1 MALHFETSEYLARI
15 EGARLALRQRQLAAL
30 VIFAQESHYYLT
42 GFDTSGFVFFQ
53 CAVLTADDQ
62 PITLLT
68 RLPDREQ
75 ARRTSIIE
83 DIWIWYDT
91 EGADPTNDLK
101 MILAKRG
108 LKGTRIGV
116 ELSTFGL

>member
-1 MALHFETSEYLARI
+1 MALHFERTEYLARI
-15 EGARLALRQRQLAAL
+15 ERARAKLRENGLAAL
-30 VIFAQESHYYLT
+30 LIFAQESHYYLT

-53 CAVLTADDQ
+53 CAVLTADER

-83 DIWIWYDT
+83 DIRIWYDT
-91 EGADPTNDLK
+91 DGADPTNALK
-101 MILAKRG
+101 AILAPRARRG
-108 LKGTRIGV
+108 ART
-116 ELSTFGL
+116 